1 MEFVSFLKGQYWRH
15 DNIRK
20 LNRGYRTDTKR
31 SLTSKKWIMKNL
43 KDMKV
48 GDIVTADYRAAEV
61 FKKYGI
67 DYCCGG
73 NQSLDRAA
81 SEKKLDIAEL
91 ELKLN
96 HLDEVETNRQ
106 LNYKDW
112 NPGFL
117 CDYIVNE
124 FHNKVYRVLPELM
137 AYLDKIEKVHGANHP
152 ELKEIANLFALINT
166 ELPIHQHQEENVFF
180 PAIKELENT
189 DATDAKRII
198 NTQYAQ
204 MMEEHELVG
213 GTMDKIK
220 VLSKNY
226 LVPDDGCNTYRVTYK
241 MLEEFEDD
249 LHTHVHIEN
258 NILFPKAVALAQ

>member
-1 MEFVSFLKGQYWRH
+1 
-15 DNIRK
+15 
-20 LNRGYRTDTKR
+20 
-31 SLTSKKWIMKNL
+31 MKNL

-81 SEKKLDIAEL
+81 SEKKLDVAEL

-96 HLDEVETNRQ
+96 HLDEVETNHQ

>member
-1 MEFVSFLKGQYWRH
+1 MSRIGKEPSQDKVKQQK
-15 DNIRK
+15 IE
-20 LNRGYRTDTKR
+20 
-31 SLTSKKWIMKNL
+31 IMKDL
-43 KDMKV
+43 KNMNV
-48 GDIVTADYRAAEV
+48 GDIVTDDYRAAEV

-73 NQSLDRAA
+73 HQSLEQAA

-91 ELKLN
+91 ELKLI

-124 FHNKVYRVLPELM
+124 FHNKVYRVLPELT
-137 AYLDKIEKVHGANHP
+137 AYLDKIVRVHGSNHP
-152 ELKEIANLFALINT
+152 ELKEIAKLFALINA

-180 PAIKELENT
+180 PAIKALSSE
-189 DATDAKRII
+189 DAADAKRII
-198 NTQYAQ
+198 NTQYSQ

-220 VLSKNY
+220 VISGNY
-226 LVPDDGCNTYRVTYK
+226 LVPNDACNTYRVTYK

-258 NILFPKAVALAQ
+258 NILFPKAIALAE

>member
-213 GTMDKIK
+213 GTIDKIK

>member
-1 MEFVSFLKGQYWRH
+1 
-15 DNIRK
+15 
-20 LNRGYRTDTKR
+20 
-31 SLTSKKWIMKNL
+31 MKNL

-124 FHNKVYRVLPELM
+124 FHNKVYRVLPEL
-137 AYLDKIEKVHGANHP
+137 
-152 ELKEIANLFALINT
+152 IAHFRLHLIKCIDCT
-166 ELPIHQHQEENVFF
+166 LYV
-180 PAIKELENT
+180 
-189 DATDAKRII
+189 
-198 NTQYAQ
+198 
-204 MMEEHELVG
+204 V
-213 GTMDKIK
+213 
-220 VLSKNY
+220 
-226 LVPDDGCNTYRVTYK
+226 
-241 MLEEFEDD
+241 
-249 LHTHVHIEN
+249 
-258 NILFPKAVALAQ
+258 

>member
-1 MEFVSFLKGQYWRH
+1 
-15 DNIRK
+15 
-20 LNRGYRTDTKR
+20 
-31 SLTSKKWIMKNL
+31 MKNL

-81 SEKKLDIAEL
+81 SEKKLDVAEL

-96 HLDEVETNRQ
+96 HLDEVETNHQ

-137 AYLDKIEKVHGANHP
+137 AYLDKIVKVHGANHP

>member
-1 MEFVSFLKGQYWRH
+1 M
-15 DNIRK
+15 K
-20 LNRGYRTDTKR
+20 L
-31 SLTSKKWIMKNL
+31 S
-43 KDMKV
+43 
-48 GDIVTADYRAAEV
+48 
-61 FKKYGI
+61 
-67 DYCCGG
+67 
-73 NQSLDRAA
+73 
-81 SEKKLDIAEL
+81 
-91 ELKLN
+91 
-96 HLDEVETNRQ
+96 HLDEVKTNRQ

-124 FHNKVYRVLPELM
+124 FHNKVYRVLPELT
-137 AYLDKIEKVHGANHP
+137 AYLDKIVRVHGSNHP
-152 ELKEIANLFALINT
+152 ELKEIAKLFALINT

-180 PAIKELENT
+180 PAIKALSSE

-198 NTQYAQ
+198 NTQYSQ

-220 VLSKNY
+220 VISGNY
-226 LVPDDGCNTYRVTYK
+226 LVPNDACNTYRVTYK

-258 NILFPKAVALAQ
+258 NILFPKAIALAE

>member
-1 MEFVSFLKGQYWRH
+1 MSRIGKEPSQDKVKHQK
-15 DNIRK
+15 IE
-20 LNRGYRTDTKR
+20 
-31 SLTSKKWIMKNL
+31 IMKDL
-43 KDMKV
+43 KNMNV
-48 GDIVTADYRAAEV
+48 GDIVTDDYRAAEV

-73 NQSLDRAA
+73 HQSLEQAA

-91 ELKLN
+91 ELKLS
-96 HLDEVETNRQ
+96 HLDEVKTNRQ

-124 FHNKVYRVLPELM
+124 FHNKVYRVLPELT
-137 AYLDKIEKVHGANHP
+137 AYLDKIVRVHGSNHP
-152 ELKEIANLFALINT
+152 ELKEIAKLFALINT

-180 PAIKELENT
+180 PAIKALSGE

-198 NTQYAQ
+198 NTQYSQ

-213 GTMDKIK
+213 GTMDTIK
-220 VLSKNY
+220 VISGNY
-226 LVPDDGCNTYRVTYK
+226 LVPNDACNTYRVTYK

-258 NILFPKAVALAQ
+258 NILFPKAIALAE

>member
-1 MEFVSFLKGQYWRH
+1 MSRIGKEPSQDKVKHQKIEIMNDLK
-15 DNIRK
+15 NM
-20 LNRGYRTDTKR
+20 N
-31 SLTSKKWIMKNL
+31 
-43 KDMKV
+43 V
-48 GDIVTADYRAAEV
+48 GDIVTDDYRAAEV

-73 NQSLDRAA
+73 HQSLEQAA

-91 ELKLN
+91 ELKLS
-96 HLDEVETNRQ
+96 HLDEVKTNRQ

-124 FHNKVYRVLPELM
+124 FHNKVYRVLPELT
-137 AYLDKIEKVHGANHP
+137 AYLDKIVRVHGSNHP
-152 ELKEIANLFALINT
+152 ELKEIAKLFALINT

-180 PAIKELENT
+180 PAIKALSSE

-198 NTQYAQ
+198 NTQYSQ